1 MAKSLRSLIFAGVCL
16 ASPALAAGEDFAPM
30 ALNSFTFVPKRIATA
45 TVVDQNGQALGIV
58 QKVDSDSSG
67 KPSRIEV
74 LMPGGQTMA
83 IASQSASYDP
93 VANQVVTDGAT
104 VRTAESALQPAA
116 SRY

>member
-1 MAKSLRSLIFAGVCL
+1 MAKSLRSLVFVGICL
-16 ASPALAAGEDFAPM
+16 VSPALAAGEDFAPM
-30 ALNSFTFVPKRIATA
+30 ALNSFTFVPKRIVTA

-67 KPSRIEV
+67 KPSWIEV

-93 VANQVVTDGAT
+93 VANQVVTDSVT
-104 VRTAESALQPAA
+104 VRTAEAVSQPR
-116 SRY
+116 S